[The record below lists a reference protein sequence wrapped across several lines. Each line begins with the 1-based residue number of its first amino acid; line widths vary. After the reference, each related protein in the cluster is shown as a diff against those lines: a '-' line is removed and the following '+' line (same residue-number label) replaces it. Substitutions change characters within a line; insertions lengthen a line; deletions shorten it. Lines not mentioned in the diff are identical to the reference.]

1 MRPNE
6 PTKDQA
12 KGKKL
17 LDQSDIEMLESIRPR
32 SERLREHFLSWLSQ
46 SHPGDFQR
54 YADRPEISEDE
65 IKDFLKSK
73 GIDML
78 NVHYLMRFLRGG

>member
-1 MRPNE
+1 MRPKE

-17 LDQSDIEMLESIRPR
+17 LDQSDIEMLEPIRPR
-32 SERLREHFLSWLSQ
+32 SDRLRENFLSWLSQ

-54 YADRPEISEDE
+54 YGDRPEISENE

-73 GIDML
+73 GIDKL
-78 NVHYLMRFLRGG
+78 NIYYLIKALRGG